1 MLKRINLSI
10 SAAVLAVATLMTG
23 GCTPQSN
30 HPNQLNRFDGAAYDS
45 LVLAHGSLVSL
56 RTTVQE
62 QYPALAPSFNKV
74 AEAYQTAVAAYSIYR
89 NTGATDLTMSTALHN
104 LTLAL
109 VLLEG
114 ELEAD
119 LHRTEFRS
127 ASAKIGAQSGYAPS
141 ELLTALQLAATIASI
156 IPQTAAEARA
166 AEAIL
171 AATRQ
176 ALTEWRAVANTPINL
191 AWLTPIE
198 PIE

>member
-62 QYPALAPSFNKV
+62 QYPALA
-74 AEAYQTAVAAYSIYR
+74 
-89 NTGATDLTMSTALHN
+89 ATDLTMSTALHN